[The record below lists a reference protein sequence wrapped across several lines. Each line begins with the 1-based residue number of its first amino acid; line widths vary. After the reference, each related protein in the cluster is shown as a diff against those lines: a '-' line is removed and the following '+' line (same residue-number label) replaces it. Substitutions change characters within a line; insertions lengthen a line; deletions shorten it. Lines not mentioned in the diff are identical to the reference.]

1 MNGRRLAFPVALAVL
16 LGSTALERPAAA
28 AGQAPP
34 WPPMPEAP
42 AHAGWRGPDG
52 QPLPFTTDEEI
63 VEFLGTAEVV
73 ESQDIPVGITKPLK
87 LVLEKDGVRA
97 RAAFRYEETE
107 RKDVSIEGRH
117 YRRFRDSC
125 RFECAA
131 YRLARMLGLDRVPP
145 TTDRKFKG
153 RSGSV
158 QIWVEGS
165 LDEDAKDFRPP
176 NPLAW
181 VQQTWDQDFFDN
193 LILNVDRNSGN
204 IVVDQDYKLWLI
216 DHTRAFQPVP
226 ELLDAERVTRI
237 NRTMWTRLKE
247 MDAESLKEAV
257 GSWLDGEE
265 LMCLARRRE
274 LLIEHVETLVAERGE
289 GVFY

>member
-1 MNGRRLAFPVALAVL
+1 VAALASVVTP
-16 LGSTALERPAAA
+16 GAVAAPAAPQA
-28 AGQAPP
+28 AGEIRADP
-34 WPPMPEAP
+34 
-42 AHAGWRGPDG
+42 GWLGPDG
-52 QPLPFTTDEEI
+52 RPLPFASDDELLD
-63 VEFLGTAEVV
+63 FLRTAEVV
-73 ESQDIPVGITKPLK
+73 ESEDIPVGITKPLK

-97 RAAFRYEETE
+97 RAAFRYGEVE

-131 YRLARMLGLDRVPP
+131 YRLARLLGLERVPP
-145 TTDRKFKG
+145 TTDRKFQG

-158 QIWVEGS
+158 QIWVEAS
-165 LDEDAKDFRPP
+165 LDEEGKDFRPP
-176 NPLAW
+176 NPLAY

-193 LILNVDRNSGN
+193 LVFNVDRNSTN
-204 IVVDQDYKLWLI
+204 IIVDRGYKLWLI

-237 NRTMWTRLKE
+237 NRAMWTRLRE
-247 MDAESLKEAV
+247 MDEDALKEAV
-257 GSWLDGEE
+257 GPYLDGEE
-265 LMCLARRRE
+265 VMCLVRRRQ
-274 LLIEHVETLVAERGE
+274 LLLEHVEALVAERGE

>member
-1 MNGRRLAFPVALAVL
+1 VVAVL
-16 LGSTALERPAAA
+16 AGVVTLEAIAAPAAP
-28 AGQAPP
+28 QATGEVRADPS
-34 WPPMPEAP
+34 WL
-42 AHAGWRGPDG
+42 GPDG
-52 QPLPFTTDEEI
+52 RPLPFASDDELLD
-63 VEFLGTAEVV
+63 FLRTAEVV
-73 ESQDIPVGITKPLK
+73 ESEDIPVGITKPLK

-97 RAAFRYEETE
+97 RAAFRYEEVE

-131 YRLARMLGLDRVPP
+131 YRLARLLGLDRVPP
-145 TTDRKFKG
+145 TANRKFQG

-165 LDEDAKDFRPP
+165 LDEEGKDFRPP
-176 NPLAW
+176 NPLAY

-193 LILNVDRNSGN
+193 LVFNVDRNSTN
-204 IVVDQDYKLWLI
+204 IIVDQSYKLWLI

-237 NRTMWTRLKE
+237 NRTMWTRLRE
-247 MDAESLKEAV
+247 MDEDALKEAV
-257 GSWLDGEE
+257 RPYLDGEE
-265 LMCLARRRE
+265 VMCLARRRE
-274 LLIEHVETLVAERGE
+274 LLLEHVEALVAERGE

>member
-1 MNGRRLAFPVALAVL
+1 MSGRRAACLVSMVAALASVVAPEANA
-16 LGSTALERPAAA
+16 GPAAPQA
-28 AGQAPP
+28 EAG
-34 WPPMPEAP
+34 EAR
-42 AHAGWRGPDG
+42 ADQRWRGPDG
-52 QPLPFTTDEEI
+52 RLLPFASDDELLD
-63 VEFLGTAEVV
+63 FLRTAEVV
-73 ESQDIPVGITKPLK
+73 ESEEIPAGITKPLR

-97 RAAFRYEETE
+97 RAAFRYEEVE

-131 YRLARMLGLDRVPP
+131 YRLARLLGLERIPP
-145 TTDRKFKG
+145 TTDRKFQG

-165 LDEDAKDFRPP
+165 LDEEAKGFRPP
-176 NPLAW
+176 NPLAY

-193 LILNVDRNSGN
+193 LILNVDRNSAN
-204 IVVDQDYKLWLI
+204 IVVDESYKLWLI

-237 NRTMWTRLKE
+237 NRTMWTRLKG
-247 MDAESLKEAV
+247 MDEEALKEAV
-257 GSWLDGEE
+257 DPYLDGEE
-265 LMCLARRRE
+265 VMCLVRRRQ
-274 LLIEHVETLVAERGE
+274 LLLEHVEALVAERGE
-289 GVFY
+289 GIFY